1 VASDGR
7 GTEDVRREISAE
19 RQQLVDAVTDLRAE
33 ARSAARKLPAIAGGA
48 LAAGVAL
55 AAVVAAAK
63 RRHRGD

>member
-1 VASDGR
+1 MASHGR
-7 GTEDVRREISAE
+7 ETDDVRREITAE
-19 RQQLVDAVTDLRAE
+19 RQKLVDAVTDLRAD

-63 RRHRGD
+63 RRRND

>member
-1 VASDGR
+1 VASHGR
-7 GTEDVRREISAE
+7 ETDDVRREITAE
-19 RQQLVDAVTDLRAE
+19 RQKLVDAVTDLRAD

-63 RRHRGD
+63 RRRND

>member
-1 VASDGR
+1 MASHGR
-7 GTEDVRREISAE
+7 ETDDVRREITAE
-19 RQQLVDAVTDLRAE
+19 RQKLVDAVTDLRAD

-63 RRHRGD
+63 RRRNN